1 MKAEKPEFLN
11 MMRVKN
17 GMDVSRKARLE
28 YVTKFKGFY
37 HGWKVDGFKNFS
49 QLKGGCLSFQKQSNT
64 ATNW

>member
-1 MKAEKPEFLN
+1 MKAEKPEVLN

-37 HGWKVDGFKNFS
+37 RGWKADGFKNFS
-49 QLKGGCLSFQKQSNT
+49 QLKCGCLSFLKQSNT